1 MFIGRESEMEQL
13 NRLYDEKGFQM
24 PVVYGRRRV
33 GKTRLI
39 SEFCRNKKTV
49 FFTAIE
55 QNDTEALRMFSE
67 AVLQELP
74 GMQSSFIT
82 SFDSWDSAFRYAA
95 EFAKDERIILVID
108 EFPYLA
114 AANPSLPSILQKAID
129 HYFTGTSLFLILCG
143 SSMSFMENQ
152 VLDYKS
158 PLYGRRTAQ
167 FKIQPLDC
175 FESIKFLSLWKKDER
190 FQGYG
195 ITGGI
200 PQYLLAAGRHGSLKE
215 AVREEFLSGSGVLLE
230 EPANLMKQEMREPA
244 VYNSII
250 RAIAGGASR
259 QAEISTKVGIPSKSV
274 ANYLKV
280 LIDLEIL
287 EKQYPFGETNSRKV
301 IYRVKDQLFRFWYRF
316 LPGALPLIGM
326 GMPEEAFEKKISP
339 YFNDYF
345 GPVFE
350 DICRQ
355 YLCRKNRQKKL
366 RAVYHQFSRWWGTDP
381 ETRQQE
387 EIDIVGSDAEWALFG
402 ECEWKSG
409 KIAQGELEKLQRRSM
424 LLLRDKKRE
433 YYLFSMS
440 GFTGGLE
447 KQAKQAGNTTLVGL
461 EDLLREV

>member
-13 NRLYDEKGFQM
+13 NRLYGEKGFQM

-67 AVLQELP
+67 AVLQGLP

-82 SFDSWDSAFRYAA
+82 SFDSWDLAFRYAA

-114 AANPSLPSILQKAID
+114 SGNPSLPSILQKGID

-195 ITGGI
+195 ITGGSPSTSL
-200 PQYLLAAGRHGSLKE
+200 PQDVTAVSKRQSGRNFFPEAASC
-215 AVREEFLSGSGVLLE
+215 
-230 EPANLMKQEMREPA
+230 
-244 VYNSII
+244 
-250 RAIAGGASR
+250 SR
-259 QAEISTKVGIPSKSV
+259 
-274 ANYLKV
+274 
-280 LIDLEIL
+280 
-287 EKQYPFGETNSRKV
+287 
-301 IYRVKDQLFRFWYRF
+301 
-316 LPGALPLIGM
+316 
-326 GMPEEAFEKKISP
+326 
-339 YFNDYF
+339 
-345 GPVFE
+345 
-350 DICRQ
+350 
-355 YLCRKNRQKKL
+355 NRL
-366 RAVYHQFSRWWGTDP
+366 TS
-381 ETRQQE
+381 
-387 EIDIVGSDAEWALFG
+387 
-402 ECEWKSG
+402 
-409 KIAQGELEKLQRRSM
+409 
-424 LLLRDKKRE
+424 
-433 YYLFSMS
+433 
-440 GFTGGLE
+440 
-447 KQAKQAGNTTLVGL
+447 
-461 EDLLREV
+461 